1 MEKEYIIRRIA
12 GILVIGGVVMAYL
25 VSMLWLL
32 LPLFVGINLLQSSF
46 TKFCPLDSILKKKMT
61 HICHKKKQL
70 KNVLS

>member
-12 GILVIGGVVMAYL
+12 GILVIVGVVMAYL

-46 TKFCPLDSILKKKMT
+46 TKFCPLDSILKKK
-61 HICHKKKQL
+61 K
-70 KNVLS
+70 

>member
-12 GILVIGGVVMAYL
+12 GILVIFGVVMAYL

-46 TKFCPLDSILKKKMT
+46 TKFCPLDLILKKKNDSHM
-61 HICHKKKQL
+61 
-70 KNVLS
+70 S

>member
-12 GILVIGGVVMAYL
+12 GILIILGVVMAYL

-46 TKFCPLDSILKKKMT
+46 TKFCPLDLILKKKKDSHM
-61 HICHKKKQL
+61 
-70 KNVLS
+70 S

>member
-12 GILVIGGVVMAYL
+12 GILVIVGVVMAYL

-46 TKFCPLDSILKKKMT
+46 TKFCPLDLILKKKKDSHM
-61 HICHKKKQL
+61 
-70 KNVLS
+70 S

>member
-12 GILVIGGVVMAYL
+12 GILVILGVVMAYL

-46 TKFCPLDSILKKKMT
+46 TKFCPLDFILKKK
-61 HICHKKKQL
+61 K
-70 KNVLS
+70 

>member
-46 TKFCPLDSILKKKMT
+46 TKFCPFDLILKKKNDSHM
-61 HICHKKKQL
+61 
-70 KNVLS
+70 S